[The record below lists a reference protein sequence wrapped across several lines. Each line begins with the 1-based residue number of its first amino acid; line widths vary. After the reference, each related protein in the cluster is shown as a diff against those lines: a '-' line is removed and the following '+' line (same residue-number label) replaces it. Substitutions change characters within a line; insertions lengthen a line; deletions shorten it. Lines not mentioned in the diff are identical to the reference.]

1 MAIIGIDLG
10 TTNSLAACWKDG
22 KPVVLKNSFG
32 RFLTPSVISVDEDGQ
47 ILCGDIAK
55 ERLVSHPD
63 MSKGEFKRD
72 MGTDTSYT
80 LGGKAF
86 DPVLLSSL
94 VLKKIKEDAENELGE
109 PVEEA
114 VISVPAYFDD
124 AKRFATK
131 QAAELSG
138 LKVERLINEP
148 SAAALAF
155 LQKNGFVDGT
165 YMVIDFGGGTLD
177 VSIIESFDEV
187 MEILAVSGNN
197 TLGGKDI
204 NEAIYKHFIL
214 SNEILEDNL
223 TNEDKAVLYK
233 LAEGCKIALSSM
245 PISVMAATIGGK
257 EYSLTMDNNKLIT
270 ICRPILEEIVKPIKQ
285 VLRDSRLKIDSLQD
299 IILVGGSCKMPII
312 SAYIKK
318 ITGRMPST
326 DINPDTAIARGA
338 AIFAGMKSRFSALRE
353 IVMTDIC
360 PFSLGTAITDRYTK
374 AVRMDF
380 IIPRNSMLPTSRT
393 RSYSASSQGQ
403 DKLTIDIYQGESI
416 IPQNN
421 TRLGMLQMS
430 CPPTAE
436 NDHIC
441 DITLTYDIN
450 GLLIVE
456 VTTTDGVVHQKE
468 LVSRTNRMTKAQ
480 IETLKKQMDSMKFL
494 ARDQEQTRLL
504 TARAERAIEE
514 SIGPERE
521 ILMRLFMEYKAAN
534 ERGNGRD
541 IRLAREAL
549 NKFLDGLDNYD
560 TGLEE

>member
-22 KPVVLKNSFG
+22 KPVVLRNSLG
-32 RFLTPSVISVDEDGQ
+32 RFLTPSAISVDEDGQ

-63 MSKGEFKRD
+63 RSRGEFKRD
-72 MGTDTSYT
+72 MGTDATYT

-94 VLKKIKEDAENELGE
+94 ILKKIKEDAENELGE
-109 PVEEA
+109 EVEEA

-124 AKRFATK
+124 SRRFATK

-197 TLGGKDI
+197 ALGGKDF
-204 NEAIYKHFIL
+204 NEAIYKHFL
-214 SNEILEDNL
+214 MKNEILEDTL
-223 TNEDKAVLYK
+223 TAEDKAVLYK
-233 LAEGCKIALSSM
+233 LAEGCKIALTTM
-245 PISVMAATIGGK
+245 PISVMSAKIGDN
-257 EYSLTMDNNKLIT
+257 EYSLTLDNNTLIS
-270 ICRPILEEIVKPIKQ
+270 ISRPILEEMIKPIKQ
-285 VLRDSRLKIDSLQD
+285 VLRDSRLNVDMLQE

-318 ITGRMPST
+318 ITGRMPCT

-338 AIFAGMKSRFSALRE
+338 AIFAGMKSRYSELRE

-360 PFSLGTAITDRYTK
+360 PFSLGTAISDRFTK
-374 AVRMDF
+374 EVRMDF

-393 RSYSASSQGQ
+393 RSYSASYQGQ
-403 DKLTIDIYQGESI
+403 DKLTVEIYQGESI
-416 IPQNN
+416 LPRNN
-421 TRLGMLQMS
+421 TKLGELNLA
-430 CPPTAE
+430 CPPTPEGAP
-436 NDHIC
+436 IC
-441 DITLTYDIN
+441 DTTLTYDIN

-456 VTTTDGVVHQKE
+456 VKTNDGEVHQKE
-468 LVSRTNRMTKAQ
+468 LVSRSNRMTGAQ
-480 IETLKKQMDSMKFL
+480 IESLRDRMKNLEFI
-494 ARDQEQTRLL
+494 ARDKEKTRLL

-514 SIGPERE
+514 SLGPGRE
-521 ILMRLFMEYKAAN
+521 ILMKLFMDYKAAHQN
-534 ERGNGRD
+534 GNARD
-541 IRLAREAL
+541 MRLTEEAL
-549 NKFLDGLDNYD
+549 SKFLDQLDSFD
-560 TGLEE
+560 TGIE